1 MEHRLATSASPME
14 VCSVSIDFHR
24 RFYLTSCGLFQ
35 SGTIPEAGIGTGTW
49 QWNIQHFSN
58 SGGSSADFRDTFPTA
73 SLCFFPKMGSGGG
86 PKTLPIK
93 LGSNPWFRPHM
104 TPWKYGSQPHLRGGE
119 RWIKATAGMGQIGGY
134 LGIHF
139 GVLIRLTQ
147 TCVTVGLPGASIS
160 IPCPFFLVKPPLCCW

>member
-1 MEHRLATSASPME
+1 MIPYGWNIGKFCVPLRFVPCRFSS
-14 VCSVSIDFHR
+14 SVLLD
-24 RFYLTSCGLFQ
+24 TSCGLFQ
-35 SGTIPEAGIGTGTW
+35 SGTIPEAGIGTGTR

-93 LGSNPWFRPHM
+93 LGSNPWFRLHM

-119 RWIKATAGMGQIGGY
+119 DRWIKATAGMGQIGGR
-134 LGIHF
+134 LGVSFI
-139 GVLIRLTQ
+139 
-147 TCVTVGLPGASIS
+147 
-160 IPCPFFLVKPPLCCW
+160 